1 MLDLVAEGLAVAG
14 FVETVGFFGFARI
27 LGGRIAGRGSACET
41 RLGSSGPEAR
51 AGGSCSLP
59 GLEARVFGFCRPRDG
74 DSRSSSASPAARDSV
89 LEVLCPVC
97 RLDDVLPLTS
107 PPTDPGDAEL
117 ELSRPLSP
125 SFF

>member
-74 DSRSSSASPAARDSV
+74 DS
-89 LEVLCPVC
+89 
-97 RLDDVLPLTS
+97 
-107 PPTDPGDAEL
+107 
-117 ELSRPLSP
+117 
-125 SFF
+125 

>member
-1 MLDLVAEGLAVAG
+1 MLDLVAEGLVVAG

-27 LGGRIAGRGSACET
+27 LGGRIAGRGFACET

-51 AGGSCSLP
+51 GSCSLP
-59 GLEARVFGFCRPRDG
+59 GPEARVFGFSRPRDG
-74 DSRSSSASPAARDSV
+74 DSCSSSASPAARDSV

-117 ELSRPLSP
+117 ELSQPLSP